1 MKKRILSLL
10 LALVLALSLLPVSAV
25 AETDAGL
32 DLSKFT
38 FTLSSQATI
47 DERYQYNAVTV
58 AKKADGTYSLTA
70 PTYAVTNYGVATK
83 TSLTIKAPA
92 DLGKEFTV
100 TYFTYDNLGE
110 NKTEKTA
117 TSVGGTVTLD
127 SYYVP
132 TAINLLAGGIR
143 PMV

>member
-58 AKKADGTYSLTA
+58 AKSVLRS
-70 PTYAVTNYGVATK
+70 
-83 TSLTIKAPA
+83 TS
-92 DLGKEFTV
+92 
-100 TYFTYDNLGE
+100 
-110 NKTEKTA
+110 
-117 TSVGGTVTLD
+117 D
-127 SYYVP
+127 S
-132 TAINLLAGGIR
+132 
-143 PMV
+143 